1 VAEEREE
8 DRTEPA
14 TPRRREEARERGQ
27 VARSADL
34 SSAVVLLA
42 AVLALRFTGRPLMQ
56 GLFAS
61 TSTVLEGLGGIDGT
75 PGDLSGRF
83 GGAFVAVLLG
93 FLPLVGLVLAA
104 AAGANLFQV
113 GFLFTADPLTPDWE
127 RLNPVSGLGRLLSL
141 RGLVRLAGGL
151 FKLAIV
157 GLVVFWT
164 IWAERSTLVEL
175 SGRAFEQVPGISVD
189 LMQELSLR
197 AALALLVLAV
207 ADYGFQKWQ
216 FERDLRMS
224 KRELREEL
232 RRFEGDPRMRERRRS
247 IQRQLALQ
255 RMVLA
260 VPQAT
265 VVITN
270 PTHLAVAVRYE
281 KPMEA
286 PVVVAKGAE
295 QLARRIRESALEHGV
310 PIVERKD
317 LARALYRGVDV
328 GQSIP
333 SALYQA
339 VAEILA
345 YVYRL
350 KGFVPAAGSES

>member
-1 VAEEREE
+1 MAEEQEE

-34 SSAVVLLA
+34 SSAAVLLA
-42 AVLALRFTGRPLMQ
+42 AVLGLHLAGRPLIE

-61 TSTVLEGLGGIDGT
+61 TREVLAGLEGVDGD
-75 PGDLSGRF
+75 PAALAVRF
-83 GGAFVAVLLG
+83 GGAFTAVLLG
-93 FLPLVGLVLAA
+93 FLPFVGIVLAA

-113 GFLFTADPLTPDWE
+113 GFLFTAEPLLPDLD
-127 RLNPVSGLGRLLSL
+127 RLNPVSGLGRLFSV
-141 RGLVRLAGGL
+141 RGLVRLVGGVL
-151 FKLAIV
+151 KLGIV

-164 IWAERSTLVEL
+164 IWVERTSLIEL
-175 SGRAFEQVPGISVD
+175 SGRGFEQIPGITVD
-189 LMQELSLR
+189 LMGTLSLR
-197 AALALLVLAV
+197 AALALFALAV
-207 ADYGFQKWQ
+207 AEYGFQKWQ

-224 KRELREEL
+224 NRELREEL
-232 RRFEGDPRMRERRRS
+232 RRYEGDPRMRERRRAV
-247 IQRQLALQ
+247 QRQLALE

-260 VPQAT
+260 VPEAT

-270 PTHLAVAVRYE
+270 PTHLAVEVRFE

-295 QLARRIRESALEHGV
+295 RLARLIRESAMEHGV
-310 PIVERKD
+310 PIVERQD

-328 GQSIP
+328 GQAIP
-333 SALYQA
+333 SALYRA
-339 VAEILA
+339 VADILA

-350 KGFVPAAGSES
+350 KGFVPAA

>member
-1 VAEEREE
+1 MAEQTEE

-42 AVLALRFTGRPLMQ
+42 AVLALRFAGRPLIE

-61 TSTVLEGLGGIDGT
+61 ASTVLEGLAGIDGD
-75 PGDLSGRF
+75 PASLMGQF
-83 GGAFVAVLLG
+83 GGAFTAVLLG
-93 FLPLVGLVLAA
+93 FLPFAGIVLAA
-104 AAGANLFQV
+104 AAAANLFQV
-113 GFLFTADPLTPDWE
+113 GFLWTVQPLVPDLD
-127 RLNPVSGLGRLLSL
+127 RLNPVTGLGRLFSL
-141 RGLVRLAGGL
+141 RGLIRLVGGL
-151 FKLAIV
+151 LKVAMV
-157 GLVVFWT
+157 GIVVFWT
-164 IWAERSTLVEL
+164 IWAERTGLVEL
-175 SGRAFEQVPGISVD
+175 SGRDFEQIPGMTID
-189 LMQELSLR
+189 LMQTLSLR
-197 AALALLVLAV
+197 AALALLVLAL
-207 ADYGFQKWQ
+207 AEYGFQKWQ

-224 KRELREEL
+224 RRELREEL
-232 RRFEGDPRMRERRRS
+232 RRFEGDPRIRERRRVL
-247 IQRQLALQ
+247 QRTLALD

-270 PTHLAVAVRYE
+270 PTHLAVAVRFE
-281 KPMEA
+281 KPMDA

-295 QLARRIRESALEHGV
+295 QMARRIRESAMEHGV

-317 LARALYRGVDV
+317 LARALYGGVDV
-328 GQSIP
+328 GQPIP
-333 SALYQA
+333 SALYKA

-350 KGFVPAAGSES
+350 KGIAPAA

>member
-1 VAEEREE
+1 MAEEREE

-42 AVLALRFTGRPLMQ
+42 AALAFRFAGRPL
-56 GLFAS
+56 
-61 TSTVLEGLGGIDGT
+61 LEGLSGSTQAVLGGLAGLDAGA
-75 PGDLSGRF
+75 GDLPARY
-83 GGAFVAVLLG
+83 GGAFRAVFLG
-93 FLPLVGLVLAA
+93 FLPLVAIVLAA
-104 AAGANLFQV
+104 AAGAAVFQV
-113 GFLFTADPLTPDWE
+113 GFLFTPDPLTPDWD
-127 RLNPVSGLGRLLSL
+127 RLDPVSGLGRLLSL
-141 RGLVRLAGGL
+141 RGLARLLGGL
-151 FKLAIV
+151 LKLAVV
-157 GLVVFWT
+157 GGVVFWT
-164 IWAERSTLVEL
+164 IWAERSTLVGL
-175 SGRAFEQVPGISVD
+175 SGRGVEQIPGISVD
-189 LMQELSLR
+189 LMQALWLR
-197 AALALLVLAV
+197 AALALLGLAV
-207 ADYGFQKWQ
+207 ADYRFQKWQ

-232 RRFEGDPRMRERRRS
+232 RRYEGDPRIRERRRAL
-247 IQRQLALQ
+247 QRQLALQ

-295 QLARRIRESALEHGV
+295 QMARRIRESALEHGV

-317 LARALYRGVDV
+317 LARELYRGVDV

-350 KGFVPAAGSES
+350 KGFVPAAGTES

>member
-1 VAEEREE
+1 MAEEREE

-14 TPRRREEARERGQ
+14 TPRRREEARQRGQ

-34 SSAVVLLA
+34 SSALILLA
-42 AVLALRFTGRPLMQ
+42 AVLALRFAGRPLVES
-56 GLFAS
+56 LFAS
-61 TSTVLEGLGGIDGT
+61 TSTVLEGLAGVDGD
-75 PGDLSGRF
+75 PAALLARF
-83 GGAFVAVLLG
+83 GGVFTAVLLG
-93 FLPLVGLVLAA
+93 FLPFVGIVLVAA
-104 AAGANLFQV
+104 IAANLFQV
-113 GFLFTADPLTPDWE
+113 GFLFTADPLTPDLD
-127 RLNPVSGLGRLLSL
+127 RVNPVSGLGRLFSF
-141 RGLVRLAGGL
+141 RGLVRLLGGL
-151 FKLAIV
+151 LKLSIV
-157 GLVVFWT
+157 GMIVFWT
-164 IWAERSTLVEL
+164 IWAERASLVEL
-175 SGRAFEQVPGISVD
+175 SGRGFEQIPSVSVD
-189 LMQELSLR
+189 LMHTLSLR
-197 AALALLVLAV
+197 AALALLVLA
-207 ADYGFQKWQ
+207 AAEYGFQKWQ

-232 RRFEGDPRMRERRRS
+232 RRYEGDPRMRERRRA

-270 PTHLAVAVRYE
+270 PTHFAVAVRFE
-281 KPMEA
+281 KPMDA

-295 QLARRIRESALEHGV
+295 QMARRIREAAMEHGV

-317 LARALYRGVDV
+317 LARALYGGVDV
-328 GQSIP
+328 GQAIP

-350 KGFVPAAGSES
+350 KGFVPAA

>member
-27 VARSADL
+27 VALSADL
-34 SSAVVLLA
+34 SSAVILLA
-42 AVLALRFTGRPLMQ
+42 AVLALRFAGRPLIES
-56 GLFAS
+56 LFAS
-61 TSTVLEGLGGIDGT
+61 TSAVLEGLAGVDGD
-75 PGDLSGRF
+75 PAALLARF
-83 GGAFVAVLLG
+83 GGAFTAVLLG
-93 FLPLVGLVLAA
+93 FLPFVGIVLVAA
-104 AAGANLFQV
+104 MAANLFQV
-113 GFLFTADPLTPDWE
+113 GFLFTADPLTPDLD
-127 RLNPVSGLGRLLSL
+127 RLNPVSGLGRLFSL
-141 RGLVRLAGGL
+141 RGLVRLLGGL
-151 FKLAIV
+151 LKLSIV
-157 GLVVFWT
+157 GLIVFWT
-164 IWAERSTLVEL
+164 IWAERASLVEL
-175 SGRAFEQVPGISVD
+175 SGRGFEQIPAVSVD
-189 LMQELSLR
+189 LMHTLSLR
-197 AALALLVLAV
+197 AALALLVLA
-207 ADYGFQKWQ
+207 AAEYGFQKWQ

-232 RRFEGDPRMRERRRS
+232 RRYEGDPRMRERRRA

-270 PTHLAVAVRYE
+270 PTHLAVAVRFE
-281 KPMEA
+281 KPMDA
-286 PVVVAKGAE
+286 PVVVTKGAE
-295 QLARRIRESALEHGV
+295 QMARRIRESAMEHGV

-317 LARALYRGVDV
+317 LARALYGGVDV
-328 GQSIP
+328 GQAIP

-350 KGFVPAAGSES
+350 KGFVPAA